1 MTRSDLDKHLKAVT
15 DGFIADVQS
24 QFAQCDSPATQ
35 NDLLELARLTFYAL
49 DGLRDSLMKFIDSD
63 RA

>member
-1 MTRSDLDKHLKAVT
+1 MTHSDLDKHLKAVT

-24 QFAQCDSPATQ
+24 QFAQSDSPATQ
-35 NDLLELARLTFYAL
+35 NDLLDLARLTFYAL